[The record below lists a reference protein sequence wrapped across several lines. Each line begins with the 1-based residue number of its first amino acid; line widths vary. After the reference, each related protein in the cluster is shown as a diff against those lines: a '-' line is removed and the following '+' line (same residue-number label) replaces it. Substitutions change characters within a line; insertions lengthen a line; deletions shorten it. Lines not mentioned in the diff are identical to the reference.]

1 MKKAIVIFLST
12 IILCSAVSN
21 GLIYFGFKIK
31 QTDIIEK
38 LCINRQS
45 PNKDCKGKCY
55 LKAQLEKN
63 NDDRSPESP
72 LTNFSEQI
80 KINYVPLLTDHLNDL
95 SGRNSNQITYIHLFS
110 FQKYT
115 SCIFRPPI
123 QSSLLF

>member
-38 LCINRQS
+38 LCINKLS
-45 PNKDCKGKCY
+45 NKECKGKCY

-63 NDDRSPESP
+63 NDDSSTETPFSS
-72 LTNFSEQI
+72 FSEQI
-80 KINYVPLLTDHLNDL
+80 KIKYIPLFTDHLNDL
-95 SGRNSNQITYIHLFS
+95 SDSNSNQVTFIHLFS

-123 QSSLLF
+123 QSSLLS